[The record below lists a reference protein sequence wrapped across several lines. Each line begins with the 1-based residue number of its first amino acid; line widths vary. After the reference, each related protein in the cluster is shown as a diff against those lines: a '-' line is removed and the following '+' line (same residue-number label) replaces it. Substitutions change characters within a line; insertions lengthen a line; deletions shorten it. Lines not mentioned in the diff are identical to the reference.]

1 MFCAIMHFSMSL
13 KCYESIKLT
22 YSDYLTRGVGF
33 VNVENVLLSIYF
45 WGNLSPILT
54 VTIRFVRAGNKNG
67 ARSSNPAWGRK
78 NNPVLNISRIMR
90 LQQSDLN

>member
-33 VNVENVLLSIYF
+33 VNVRKNVLLSVYF
-45 WGNLSPILT
+45 RGNLSPILT

-67 ARSSNPAWGRK
+67 ARSSNPA
-78 NNPVLNISRIMR
+78 
-90 LQQSDLN
+90 